1 MVVSAE
7 DLLDEI
13 APDLVAYLKGGTTVN
28 LASFAAKALPELSS
42 PDLDR
47 LLRIHFV
54 LTETETE
61 TCDGE
66 VGVVDFARDL
76 PDRLQ
81 RIRTTVEPRT
91 RRYEGEVHGR
101 VQWNRTLPERS
112 SRIGAGDL
120 LFVCDEIERN
130 YETAENLVLKAV
142 IGVIT
147 GIVQKDLAT
156 VFQTGTPAWLSLWAP
171 DSRLRQEFL
180 NASGRNVYL
189 RRIEADADR
198 ITDSMIARALRSR
211 LPLYR
216 DAAALLARYRRLM
229 RHEID
234 TAEARRL
241 LTTTF
246 IRPDRTP
253 VLFELYWVLRIIR
266 AFRHTAET
274 IEFLPI
280 EPGAGYVARWTI
292 AGDTYVISHDS
303 TGRFGFSESAT
314 AARETLGSPD
324 TYFGRLLRV
333 REEFQALTGGTSDHL
348 WGGRPDLIL
357 EVTRADGRRSVLL
370 GEVKYT
376 RSRDYAAQGLRELL
390 EYMALVRDGGYLEP
404 YDRILRK
411 ESQVRGCLFTDALES
426 PLITG
431 TGTVRH
437 LMHGRPAELLDGLV
451 PWIVGTTAGI
461 GPDKACKLV

>member
-54 LTETETE
+54 LTETG
-61 TCDGE
+61 DGE

-76 PDRLQ
+76 PGRLQ

-130 YETAENLVLKAV
+130 YETAENLVLKVV
-142 IGVIT
+142 IGIIT
-147 GIVQKDLAT
+147 GIVQQDLAG
-156 VFQTGTPAWLSLWAP
+156 VFQTGTPAWLGTWAP

-180 NASGRNVYL
+180 TASGRNVYL
-189 RRIEADADR
+189 RRIEVDADR
-198 ITDSMIARALRSR
+198 ITDAMISRALRSR

-229 RHEID
+229 RHDLD
-234 TAEARRL
+234 TTEARRL

-246 IRPDRTP
+246 IRPDREA

-266 AFRHTAET
+266 AFRCHAEK

-280 EPGAGYVARWTI
+280 ETGARYVAQWKI

-303 TGRFGFSESAT
+303 TGSFGFSESAA
-314 AARETLGSPD
+314 AARETLRSPD
-324 TYFGRLLRV
+324 TFFGRMLRV
-333 REEFQALTGGTSDHL
+333 HAEYQTLTGGTSDHL
-348 WGGRPDLIL
+348 WGGRPDLVL
-357 EVTRADGRRSVLL
+357 EVTRADGRRSILL

-404 YDRILRK
+404 YDRIL
-411 ESQVRGCLFTDALES
+411 ALES
-426 PLITG
+426 
-431 TGTVRH
+431 
-437 LMHGRPAELLDGLV
+437 
-451 PWIVGTTAGI
+451 
-461 GPDKACKLV
+461 

>member
-1 MVVSAE
+1 MVVSAKI
-7 DLLDEI
+7 LLNEI

-47 LLRIHFV
+47 LLNIHFV
-54 LTETETE
+54 LTETG
-61 TCDGE
+61 DGE

-76 PDRLQ
+76 PGRLQ

-91 RRYEGEVHGR
+91 RRYDGEVHGR
-101 VQWNRTLPERS
+101 VQWNRTLLERS

-142 IGVIT
+142 IGIIT
-147 GIVQKDLAT
+147 GIVQQDLAT
-156 VFQTGTPAWLSLWAP
+156 VYQNGTPAWLGIWAP

-189 RRIEADADR
+189 RRIKADADQ
-198 ITDSMIARALRSR
+198 ITDAMIARALRSR

-229 RHEID
+229 RHELD
-234 TAEARRL
+234 QAEACRL

-246 IRPDRTP
+246 IRPDRAA
-253 VLFELYWVLRIIR
+253 VLFELYWVLRIVR
-266 AFRHTAET
+266 AFRECGGLVQ
-274 IEFLPI
+274 FKPI
-280 EPGAGYVARWTI
+280 EPGAPYVARWTI
-292 AGDTYVISHDS
+292 AGDVYTISHDS
-303 TGRFGFSESAT
+303 TGRFGFSESAA
-314 AARETLGSPD
+314 AARETLGSSD
-324 TYFGRLLRV
+324 TYFGRTLRV
-333 REEFQALTGGTSDHL
+333 HAEFQALTGGNSDHL

-357 EVTRADGRRSVLL
+357 EVTRADGCRSVLL

-390 EYMALVRDGGYLEP
+390 EYMALARDGDYLET
-404 YDRILRK
+404 YDRILGE
-411 ESQVRGCLFTDALES
+411 ESQIRGCLFTDELER

-437 LMHGRPAELLDGLV
+437 LVHGRPAELLDALV
-451 PWIVGTTAGI
+451 PWLGGTTAGPVPVRQRSL
-461 GPDKACKLV
+461 PD

>member
-54 LTETETE
+54 LTETS
-61 TCDGE
+61 DGE

-76 PDRLQ
+76 PGRLQ

-112 SRIGAGDL
+112 ARIGAGDL

-147 GIVQKDLAT
+147 GIVQQDLAT
-156 VFQTGTPAWLSLWAP
+156 VFQTGTPAWLGVWAP

-189 RRIEADADR
+189 RRIEADPDR
-198 ITDSMIARALRSR
+198 ITDGMIARALRSR

-229 RHEID
+229 RHELD

-246 IRPDRTP
+246 IRPDRAP
-253 VLFELYWVLRIIR
+253 VLFELYWVIRIIR
-266 AFRHTAET
+266 AFRQYARVR
-274 IEFLPI
+274 FLPI
-280 EPGAGYVARWTI
+280 EPGAPYVAQWTI
-292 AGDTYVISHDS
+292 AGDRYTISHDS
-303 TGRFGFSESAT
+303 TGRFGFSESIA
-314 AARETLGSPD
+314 AARETLTSPD
-324 TYFGRLLRV
+324 TCFGRLLRA

-348 WGGRPDLIL
+348 WGGRPDLVL
-357 EVTRADGRRSVLL
+357 EVIRADGRRLLLL

-390 EYMALVRDGGYLEP
+390 EYMALARDGDYLEP
-404 YDRILRK
+404 YARILGP
-411 ESQVRGCLFTDALES
+411 ESRVRGCLFTDHLET
-426 PLITG
+426 PLITE

-437 LMHGRPAELLDGLV
+437 LVHGRPAELVDVLV
-451 PWIVGTTAGI
+451 PWIVGTTAGA
-461 GPDKACKLV
+461 GTYPNL